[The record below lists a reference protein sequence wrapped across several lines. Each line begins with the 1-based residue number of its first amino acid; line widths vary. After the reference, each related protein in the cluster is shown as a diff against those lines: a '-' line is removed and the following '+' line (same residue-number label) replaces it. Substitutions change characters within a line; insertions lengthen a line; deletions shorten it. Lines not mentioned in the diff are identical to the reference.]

1 MNTIVISGRLTREA
15 ELRYTQGGM
24 AVTNFNI
31 AVDRNMSKAKK
42 QEAEAKG
49 EQTADFIN
57 CVAFNKTAEYIANYS
72 RKGGRIAVEG
82 RIQTGSYTNQEGQR
96 VYTTDVIAN
105 NVEIID
111 FKDKDNFSNN
121 GFQPVD
127 NSDIPF

>member
-1 MNTIVISGRLTREA
+1 MNTVVISGRLTREA
-15 ELRYTQGGM
+15 ELRYTQAGM

>member
-1 MNTIVISGRLTREA
+1 MNTVVISGRLTREA
-15 ELRYTQGGM
+15 ELRYTQAGM

-111 FKDKDNFSNN
+111 FKEIGRASCRER
-121 GFQPVD
+121 V
-127 NSDIPF
+127 